1 MCLQGIVQSSIEI
14 AIESTEKGSRN
25 LIFMFRGDDGNN
37 EISPENYKSG
47 VKNSV
52 PVAAVTIDGGCQKR
66 YGFNSLLRVAFIISV
81 DTGEVLD
88 SEVKCKHCS
97 ECRVRHKWDKNSD
110 KCKAVKVNK
119 NICSINHEKSAG
131 KYRKRSQRLRQRRK
145 TKPADK
151 ENYLSLYKISVKH
164 LV

>member
-1 MCLQGIVQSSIEI
+1 
-14 AIESTEKGSRN
+14 
-25 LIFMFRGDDGNN
+25 MFRSDDGNN
-37 EISPENYKSG
+37 EIYPENYKSG

-52 PVAAVTIDGGCQKR
+52 PVAAVTIDGACQKR
-66 YGFNSLLRVAFIISV
+66 YDFNSLLRVAFIISV
-81 DTGEVLD
+81 DTA
-88 SEVKCKHCS
+88 EVKCKHCS

-131 KYRKRSQRLRQRRK
+131 KYRKRSQKLRQRRK